1 MGMISAEA
9 ADKVRNQPCAQR
21 KPEGQRHR
29 SGLWLDELIHGRE
42 RVVELKQ
49 HRIHVAFE
57 SRTCLGHPQRSA
69 GSAQQRRADLDL
81 QTGQARDT
89 PDWVTLSSSLTSVTV
104 ITSATCGNPRTASVS
119 T

>member
-1 MGMISAEA
+1 MGMITAEA

-21 KPEGQRHR
+21 KLEGQRHR

-42 RVVELKQ
+42 PVVQLKQ

-57 SRTCLGHPQRSA
+57 SRTRVGHPQRSA

-81 QTGQARDT
+81 QTGQGARH
-89 PDWVTLSSSLTSVTV
+89 P
-104 ITSATCGNPRTASVS
+104 
-119 T
+119 